1 MELAAIK
8 AAVVDALE
16 DVKAK
21 DIVVLDVGHL
31 TPLWDALIVASG
43 DSNRQVKALANNV
56 AVKMKEQGVPV
67 LSVEGEQYGEW
78 VLVDLGNVV
87 VHVMQPA
94 VRQYYSLEQLWGGQK
109 PTPLPRQGE

>member
-1 MELAAIK
+1 MELAALK

-16 DVKAK
+16 DIKGK
-21 DIVVLDVGHL
+21 DIVVLDVAHL
-31 TPLWDALIVASG
+31 TPMWDALVVASG

-56 AVKMKEQGVPV
+56 VVKMKELGVPV
-67 LSVEGEQYGEW
+67 LGTEGEQYGEW

-87 VHVMQPA
+87 VHVMHPA

-109 PTPLPRQGE
+109 PTPMPR